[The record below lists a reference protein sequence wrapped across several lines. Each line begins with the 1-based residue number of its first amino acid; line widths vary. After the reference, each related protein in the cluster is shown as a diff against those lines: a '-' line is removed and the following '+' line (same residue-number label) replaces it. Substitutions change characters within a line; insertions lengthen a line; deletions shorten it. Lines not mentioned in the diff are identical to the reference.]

1 MRSRV
6 AIIAVAVAAASLGSV
21 PANAKQTSSINQ
33 KENVDLYAGVG
44 DSLVRVTLKESLP
57 NAFGGSDIF
66 GRKRDRGFVE
76 IRYIGQTPEGFA
88 VFHRKTVDIY
98 SNETTMSRGGL
109 SYGQA
114 TITPNGYGATVSGY
128 GVAPPKAT
136 VQVLPP
142 DTIEIILDLSKN
154 RVLTVEGR
162 RIDIASADA
171 AGVSFKITKR

>member
-1 MRSRV
+1 MRDKVVIV
-6 AIIAVAVAAASLGSV
+6 AIAVAALSLGSA

-33 KENVDLYAGVG
+33 KEDVDLYAGVG

-66 GRKRDRGFVE
+66 GRKRDRGFIE
-76 IRYIGQTPEGFA
+76 IRYMGQTAEGFA

-109 SYGQA
+109 SYSRA
-114 TITPNGYGATVSGY
+114 TVTPNGYGATVSGY
-128 GVAPPKAT
+128 SVSLTQST

-142 DTIEIILDLSKN
+142 DTIQIVLDLSKN

>member
-1 MRSRV
+1 MRGKIVFV
-6 AIIAVAVAAASLGSV
+6 AMGVAASCLGAV

-33 KENVDLYAGVG
+33 KENVEIYTGVG

-76 IRYIGQTPEGFA
+76 IRYMGQTPEGFA

-114 TITPNGYGATVSGY
+114 TIAPNGYGATVSGY
-128 GVAPPKAT
+128 GFAPPKAT

-142 DTIEIILDLSKN
+142 DTIQIVLDLSKN
-154 RVLTVEGR
+154 RVLTVEDR